1 MKRALLLI
9 LVAILNC
16 AVAVFGQDNQ
26 SVLWEISGKGL
37 AKPSYLFGTYHV
49 ASISVL
55 DSFPQVMR
63 IATSCDFALFETG
76 GSHIGDTPPPIQTAQ
91 PPLDSIFT
99 PAEYAIVDS
108 FFTASSYG
116 SIRQHTND
124 ADLLSMFQVALTIQ
138 LGHGNKQDEP
148 FDGLLLNR
156 LSKLNKPVFQ
166 LDDPQEVDN
175 VINGL
180 GYRNIAKMLVD
191 IINDKTA
198 FQQQAPEEAKDLALY
213 SKTLRQPLRLSE
225 EVNVNLGKATI
236 HRNAHWVPKIEE
248 KISEGNCFIAVGFK
262 HLQYKTGLIQLL
274 RNKGY
279 TLNPVNL

>member
-1 MKRALLLI
+1 MKKTLLLT
-9 LVAILNC
+9 LFAILNS
-16 AVAVFGQDNQ
+16 APAVFGQESQ

-63 IATSCDFALFETG
+63 IATSCDFALFENG
-76 GSHIGDTPPPIQTAQ
+76 GSHIGEAPPPIQTTQ

-108 FFTASSYG
+108 FFTASPYG
-116 SIRQHTND
+116 SIRPHTHD
-124 ADLLSMFQVALTIQ
+124 ADLFSMLQVALTIQ
-138 LGHGNKQDEP
+138 LSHQNKEDEP
-148 FDGLLLNR
+148 FDALLLNR
-156 LSKLNKPVFQ
+156 LNALNETIFQ
-166 LDDPQEVDN
+166 LDNPKEIDN
-175 VINGL
+175 VVNGM

-198 FQQQAPEEAKDLALY
+198 LQKQAPEEAKDLALY
-213 SKTLRQPLRLSE
+213 SKTLRRPLRLNE
-225 EVNVNLGKATI
+225 DVHVNLGKVTI
-236 HRNAHWVPKIEE
+236 DRNVHWIPKIEE
-248 KISEGNCFIAVGFK
+248 KMSEGNCFIAVGFK

>member
-1 MKRALLLI
+1 MKKALLFTLF
-9 LVAILNC
+9 AILNC
-16 AVAVFGQDNQ
+16 AVVVIGQDNQ

-63 IATSCDFALFETG
+63 IAASCDFALFETG
-76 GSHIGDTPPPIQTAQ
+76 GSHIGDAPSPIQTAQ

-116 SIRQHTND
+116 SIRPHTND

-138 LGHGNKQDEP
+138 LSHRNKQDEP

-156 LSKLNKPVFQ
+156 LTELKKPVFQ
-166 LDDPQEVDN
+166 LDDPKEVDN

-198 FQQQAPEEAKDLALY
+198 FQQHAPEEAKDLALY
-213 SKTLRQPLRLSE
+213 SKTLRQPLRLNE

-236 HRNAHWVPKIEE
+236 DRNAHWVPKIEE

-262 HLQYKTGLIQLL
+262 HLQYTSGLIQLL

-279 TLNPVNL
+279 TLNPVSL